1 MFESY
6 GGKRAIAR
14 RLWTPVEVV
23 LSRRRRFIQPLDAP
37 ARRLVFVCAGNT
49 CRSPFAEH
57 FARTVGAS
65 SASMGLTAADGTAA
79 DPVATTHARSWGID
93 LRSHVA
99 RRFAVARCLPGDLV
113 LAFELVHAERLESLL
128 RGRGVT
134 VRLLGAYAS
143 PFLYHQHDPYGLADT
158 YFHHCFDGI
167 ARSIKAMIKTMPK
180 LAAEV
185 PKCES

>member
-1 MFESY
+1 MSQPFCRAFRAH
-6 GGKRAIAR
+6 GGRVE
-14 RLWTPVEVV
+14 RLDGINRSGRHSSGS
-23 LSRRRRFIQPLDAP
+23 SRYD
-37 ARRLVFVCAGNT
+37 
-49 CRSPFAEH
+49 
-57 FARTVGAS
+57 ARTF
-65 SASMGLTAADGTAA
+65 L
-79 DPVATTHARSWGID
+79 GID